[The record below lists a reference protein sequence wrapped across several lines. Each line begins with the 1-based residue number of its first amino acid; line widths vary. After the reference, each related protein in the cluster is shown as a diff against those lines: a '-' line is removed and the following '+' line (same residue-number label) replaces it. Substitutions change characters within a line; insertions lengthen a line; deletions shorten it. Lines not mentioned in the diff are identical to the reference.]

1 MEKSPIFGLKSLK
14 IHVSNLCQ
22 ACVAVAVLCACFQ
35 LPPTPDRY
43 QILTFYGLE
52 YLRPSEK
59 IPLFPYPPINSF
71 FLLGFHLY
79 LPGILF
85 HYSLLCLYC
94 KIFRFLL
101 GCFLTGTSSVPHSPV
116 LSFQGQSKGQGWEVL
131 ERVKVMVRKW
141 GCQEGAP
148 PLGMEESGT
157 RWEIGAGWVP
167 VDHAVDV
174 YGFVGRPEIRN
185 CDASDFSPS

>member
-1 MEKSPIFGLKSLK
+1 MSPTAARPVWQSFVSLFGSLQHLTDTRYWHFMCYNIWGHQKKFLLSPI
-14 IHVSNLCQ
+14 
-22 ACVAVAVLCACFQ
+22 
-35 LPPTPDRY
+35 
-43 QILTFYGLE
+43 
-52 YLRPSEK
+52 
-59 IPLFPYPPINSF
+59 PPISSF

-85 HYSLLCLYC
+85 YYSLCLYC

-116 LSFQGQSKGQGWEVL
+116 LSFQGESKGQGWEVL

-141 GCQEGAP
+141 EWRKVRPDGRLERGV
-148 PLGMEESGT
+148 
-157 RWEIGAGWVP
+157 VP

-174 YGFVGRPEIRN
+174 CDFVGRPEIRN